1 MFCVLCASATLLAC
15 ASSAS
20 PHRHRH
26 HHVHVH
32 RTRTRAPTVHVA
44 PREEVRV
51 VETVGERGGTGVGVR
66 EETITVNGVERQ
78 YLLSVPEG
86 YRSEGDAVPL
96 VFAYHGLTGTPRSL
110 RSYLRVERE
119 SAGRAIFVYPAGI
132 REASRRHPGGT
143 THWDVHPTGRDVVF
157 FDALLEH
164 LSHTY
169 HINTSQVF
177 VVGHSA
183 GAVMTNVIGCARG
196 RVLRAVAPIAGMGPY
211 ARVCENVPSVMVVHG
226 HADEQ
231 VAFHFGEQTRNRWIT
246 DAHCDAEPTPVE
258 GTSCVRYNHCSDGH
272 RIEFCTHDGDHSVPA
287 EMSREVWR
295 FFASYL

>member
-20 PHRHRH
+20 PHHHR
-26 HHVHVH
+26 HVHVH
-32 RTRTRAPTVHVA
+32 RRHPRATTVTVA
-44 PREEVRV
+44 PVEEVRV
-51 VETVGERGGTGVGVR
+51 VETRSETTGTGAGVR
-66 EETITVNGVERQ
+66 EETIMVNGVERG

-86 YRSEGDAVPL
+86 YRGEGEAVAL

-132 REASRRHPGGT
+132 REASRRHPNGT
-143 THWDVHPTGRDVVF
+143 THWDVRPTGRDVIF

-164 LSHTY
+164 LTHAY
-169 HINTSQVF
+169 HISTSQVF

-231 VAFHFGEQTRNRWIT
+231 VAFHFGELTLHRWLA
-246 DAHCDAEPTPVE
+246 DAHCNPEPVPVE
-258 GTSCVRYNHCSDGH
+258 ETSCVRYNGCSEGH
-272 RIEFCTHDGDHSVPA
+272 RVEFCTHNGDHSVPA